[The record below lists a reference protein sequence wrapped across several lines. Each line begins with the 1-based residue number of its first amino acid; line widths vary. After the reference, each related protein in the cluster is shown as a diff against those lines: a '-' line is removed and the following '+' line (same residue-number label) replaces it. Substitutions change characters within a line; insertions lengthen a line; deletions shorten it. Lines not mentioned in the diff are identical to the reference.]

1 LQLVSSV
8 QQLALV
14 QAVQVVSRIAVG
26 QRCSPVVPLSV
37 LVACGVMPVVLSP
50 SLVLVLPPA
59 VVLDS
64 SADVSLDVAP
74 VPDVSAG

>member
-1 LQLVSSV
+1 MQLVSSV
-8 QQLALV
+8 QQVALV
-14 QAVQVVSRIAVG
+14 QAVQVVSRIEVG

-50 SLVLVLPPA
+50 SLVLALPPA